1 MRVFELP
8 VDRMAIAAVMLAV
21 ASAAVL
27 TVPSVTSGPPID
39 GSLQHEQW
47 KNAQRVQLQW
57 DLQGHKLAPDPT
69 AAYIESDGRYL
80 YVGFDAKQRAAIVAT
95 QHTND
100 AGEGSDDLVS
110 VELWPG
116 GSNGFFYQ
124 FSANPIG
131 THYQTSSE
139 NSGYRPT
146 WWSAGTVSDGDYVV
160 TMKIPLSALHGANA
174 ATWLVQFSRN
184 VQATG
189 DVNVWS
195 YDANE
200 TDPTSSVY
208 AGAMTGVRAVA
219 AAPKSRVELYNLGS
233 IAGVSAGGSTSR
245 TGLDY
250 SVPFTATSSF
260 YGTIHPDYSNV
271 ELDQQSIS
279 PTAYRRY
286 FQEVRP
292 FFTQGQGAYNDFDC
306 DLCNG
311 LYTLYTPAIPTPRD
325 GYAVEGKQGAL
336 TYGAFDAVG
345 KQRNDAAQSLSWH
358 NGNRTLIGSMQ
369 RVAVNQPGFSDYAT
383 ELGLSYSD
391 HKHLFGYF
399 NYGDDKGSNV
409 ADAAR
414 GQMYDFGTG
423 WSDPTTTFAMTYRR
437 IGQYFNPVDGFVW
450 HPDIAGWGAY
460 VGHALLFKPA
470 APLRSITFTG
480 IVDRYHDHLGA
491 LDQTDQSA
499 GFDVLTR
506 GLIDLNFGLGS
517 SYLRLSN
524 GTFTPVTQNQY
535 AVTFGSGAQ
544 NSSVN
549 NGAQHGQSATP
560 TTISFAT
567 GRFGA
572 GRLNSYSVTST
583 LRASRRGLVSLE
595 LDENNQLLDQGGV
608 YRQWFE
614 RIAYSYEAGRDA
626 SFALGVRRIMGIAPV
641 LDAPPQFQQ
650 GWNLS
655 AAYHRTFN
663 GTNELYAVYGDA
675 SAFST
680 VPAFIVKWIHYF
692 GAPKGT

>member
-1 MRVFELP
+1 MVAMLVFMVAP
-8 VDRMAIAAVMLAV
+8 VMLAL
-21 ASAAVL
+21 ASAMML
-27 TVPSVTSGPPID
+27 TVPTVSNAPAID

-47 KNAQRVQLQW
+47 KSARSVTLDWN
-57 DLQGHKLAPDPT
+57 LQGHKAAPDST
-69 AAYIESDGRYL
+69 AAYIESDGKFL
-80 YVGFDAKQRAAIVAT
+80 YVAFAAKQRAAIVAT

-100 AGEGSDDLVS
+100 AGEGSDDEVS
-110 VELWPG
+110 VYLWPG
-116 GSNGFFYQ
+116 GANGFLYQ

-131 THYQTSSE
+131 THYQSSSE

-146 WWSAGTVSDGDYVV
+146 WWSAGTISSGEYVV
-160 TMKIPLSALHGANA
+160 TMKIPLVALHGTNA
-174 ATWLVQFSRN
+174 QNWLVQFSRR
-184 VQATG
+184 VEATG
-189 DVNVWS
+189 DVDVWS
-195 YDANE
+195 YDPNE

-208 AGAMTGVRAVA
+208 AGTMTGIRAVA
-219 AAPKSRVELYNLGS
+219 VRPKPRVELYNLGS

-245 TGLDY
+245 TGLDF
-250 SVPFTATSSF
+250 SVPYTATSSF
-260 YGTIHPDYSNV
+260 YGTIHPDYSDV

-279 PTAYRRY
+279 PTAFRRY
-286 FQEVRP
+286 YQEVRP
-292 FFTQGQGAYNDFDC
+292 FFTQGQAAYNNFDC

-311 LYTLYTPAIPTPRD
+311 IETLYTPAIPTPRD

-345 KQRNDAAQSLSWH
+345 KLRDDAAQSLTWH
-358 NGNRTLIGSMQ
+358 NGNKTLIASVQ
-369 RVAVNQPGFSDYAT
+369 RVSVNEPGFGDDAT
-383 ELGLSYSD
+383 ELGASYAD
-391 HKHLFGYF
+391 HKHLFAYF
-399 NYGDDKGSNV
+399 NYGQDKGTNV
-409 ADAAR
+409 LDGSRA
-414 GQMYDFGTG
+414 QLYDFGSG
-423 WSDPTTTFAMTYRR
+423 WSSPTTTFAMTYRR
-437 IGQYFNPVDGFVW
+437 IGQYFDPADGFVW

-460 VGHALLFKPA
+460 FAHALLFKDGS
-470 APLRSITFTG
+470 PLRSVTFTS
-480 IVDRYHDHLGA
+480 VLDRYHNHLGA
-491 LDQTDQSA
+491 LNQTDQSA
-499 GFDVLTR
+499 GVDVLTR
-506 GLIDLNFGLGS
+506 GLIDLSLQLGS
-517 SYLRLSN
+517 SYLRLSD

-560 TTISFAT
+560 TTLSYAT

-595 LDENNQLLDQGGV
+595 LDENNQMLDRGPV

-614 RIAYSYEAGRDA
+614 RVAYTYQAGRDS

-641 LDAPPQFQQ
+641 LDSAPTLQE

-692 GAPKGT
+692 GSAKGT